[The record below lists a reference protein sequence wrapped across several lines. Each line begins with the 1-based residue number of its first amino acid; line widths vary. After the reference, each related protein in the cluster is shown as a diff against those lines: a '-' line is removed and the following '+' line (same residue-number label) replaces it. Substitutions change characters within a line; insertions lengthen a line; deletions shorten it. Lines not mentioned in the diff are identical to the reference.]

1 MSVPPPF
8 FTRRFGMVSVLGVAV
23 AAVGLW
29 LWGCLCLFPVSRW
42 NEIRLAPSF
51 MGQAGVNPYPGP
63 SAGPVTT
70 WIYGPLPILVQWP
83 ATLAH
88 NAVAALMAA
97 GVINLLVA
105 VLPLAVAVRKQA
117 APGTPAVTH
126 AWALLLALACWPAA
140 NLIFCQADNTAIA
153 CGLIAGALVAGA
165 GPRDNALLWVSAA
178 AATLA
183 LWAKQTE
190 FGPLLGQIVYLG
202 LRYGRRAAAAQAL
215 RAGATGGLAGLG
227 FGALF
232 GADGLAYN
240 MFVIPAGFP
249 LLDPAGKLMHP
260 LYLGSVLTYV
270 AGPVLLIV
278 LQARKLL
285 RREHPALA
293 PILVFACSIP
303 FNLAGFLTIGGN
315 INSLHGVV
323 YLLPAAGLWLAARRP
338 GRGAWP
344 WPAAAALAAI
354 LAVQTAGQWP
364 LPLHPQLTGLREG
377 AALAKLLPGQIYFPW
392 NPLLTYFSEGRFY
405 HAEDGLIVRS
415 LAGRPVPPSVVKSHL
430 PPAMCVVAY
439 HRYAI
444 DGYVRRLIPAG
455 AKRDRFGEWILF
467 SWIPPAAAANTR

>member
-1 MSVPPPF
+1 M
-8 FTRRFGMVSVLGVAV
+8 

-29 LWGCLCLFPVSRW
+29 LWGCLCLFPMHGW
-42 NEIRLAPSF
+42 NELRLAPSF
-51 MGQAGVNPYPGP
+51 MWRAGVNPYPGP

-70 WIYGPLPILVQWP
+70 WIYGPLPILVQLP

-88 NAVAALMAA
+88 NAVTALMAA
-97 GVINLLVA
+97 GVINLIVA
-105 VLPLAVAVRKQA
+105 MLPLAVAVRMQA
-117 APGTPAVTH
+117 APGTPAVTR
-126 AWALLLALACWPAA
+126 AWALLLALACWPAV

-153 CGLIAGALVAGA
+153 CGLLAGALVAGA
-165 GPRDNALLWVSAA
+165 GPRDNALLWMSAA
-178 AATLA
+178 AAILA

-190 FGPLLGQIVYLG
+190 LGPLLGQIVYLG
-202 LRYGRRAAAAQAL
+202 LRYGRRAAAAQVL
-215 RAGATGGLAGLG
+215 RAAAAAGLAGLG
-227 FGALF
+227 FCAMF
-232 GADGLAYN
+232 GAEGLAYN
-240 MFVIPAGFP
+240 MFVIPAALPFT
-249 LLDPAGKLMHP
+249 DPASKLEQYP
-260 LYLGSVLTYV
+260 PYFSYALTYV
-270 AGPVLLIV
+270 AGPVLLIA
-278 LQARKLL
+278 LQARKLF

-323 YLLPAAGLWLAARRP
+323 YLLPAACLWLAARRP

-377 AALAKLLPGQIYFPW
+377 AALAKLLPGQIYFPR
-392 NPLLTYFSEGRFY
+392 NPLLTYFSEGWFY

-455 AKRDRFGEWILF
+455 AKRDRFGEWMLF
-467 SWIPPAAAANTR
+467 SWIPPTAASGTR